1 MIQYSK
7 GYSEELISRD
17 KIKNHDCLL
26 VLDDLSDEL
35 KNDEMVR
42 LFTKLSH
49 HRRVSVLF
57 IVQNLFYR
65 GLRCMRTLSE
75 CKSGGRVSECVSE

>member
-75 CKSGGRVSECVSE
+75 CKSGVRVSECVSE